1 MTREGP
7 LLVGLTGSIGM
18 GKSTT
23 SAMFA
28 ELGIPVWDAD
38 AAVHRLYSE
47 GGKAVEPIRRAF
59 PEAVPEHAV
68 DRTKLK
74 AILARDPDAL
84 GLIEGIVHPL
94 VGQDRADFIAN
105 CKAEIVVLDI
115 PLLFETGAENW
126 LDVVLVVSTDA
137 ETQRSRVLQRPGMTQ
152 EQFDLILSR
161 QLPDEKK
168 RQLADFV
175 IRTDDMESTRKQVSS
190 IVSELRRR
198 KSDA

>member
-94 VGQDRADFIAN
+94 VGQDRTDFIAN